1 MFHIKRLY
9 TFMLQT
15 FIPVLCMT
23 FFICLFIVLMQFV
36 WKYVDDMAGKG
47 LDVSVLAEL
56 FFYAAVS
63 FVPMALPLAI
73 LLASLMTFGNL
84 GERLELLAMKASGVS
99 LIKIMRPLILVVAL
113 IAVGA
118 FYFQNKVLP
127 IANVKL
133 FSLLYS
139 MRQKSPEVDIP
150 KGIFYKEISGYNLY
164 IKDKDHKTGM
174 LYDVMIYDISKSFED
189 AAVIVA
195 DSGKLKMADN
205 KESLVLTL
213 YHGESFENLKD
224 QRTSKKNVPYR
235 RESFSMKEIIIDFDA
250 NFNRVDESIMQ
261 NKYVGKNMDEL
272 RETLD
277 TLTIKRDS
285 VSRVYASSLQK
296 TTYFNGNFE
305 QETIDSIIPSINA
318 QEIVSFEE
326 KLSSSN
332 PKQQQEIYSK
342 ALSKANAIKQ
352 DFEFKDAMQKE
363 ENKNIR
369 RHQIEI
375 HKKFTLSLACLVF
388 FFIGAPL
395 GAIIRKGGLGMPV
408 IISVLLFIFY
418 YIVDNVGFKM
428 ARDGQWPI
436 WQGIW
441 LSTGILLFLGVF
453 FTYKAVNDSVLF
465 NMESYSDF
473 FRNVIGLR
481 KKRTFIKKE
490 VVIET
495 LGLSNYKSD
504 VEIFNNECLAY
515 LSKDE
520 NPKSYNFYNFCIGK
534 YQSGEISDIV
544 VDFNII
550 LEKGSNA
557 VNQEILNVLS
567 EYPYIYKM
575 KFGSLFNNKTAGII
589 FMIIFPVSLAY
600 YIFAM
605 FKRAQRIKILK
616 EVILNNDKLI
626 SVISQILSK

>member
-1 MFHIKRLY
+1 
-9 TFMLQT
+9 
-15 FIPVLCMT
+15 
-23 FFICLFIVLMQFV
+23 MQFV

-332 PKQQQEIYSK
+332 PKQKQEIYSK

-441 LSTGILLFLGVF
+441 LNTGILLFLGVF

-520 NPKSYNFYNFCIGK
+520 NPKSYNFYNFCLGK